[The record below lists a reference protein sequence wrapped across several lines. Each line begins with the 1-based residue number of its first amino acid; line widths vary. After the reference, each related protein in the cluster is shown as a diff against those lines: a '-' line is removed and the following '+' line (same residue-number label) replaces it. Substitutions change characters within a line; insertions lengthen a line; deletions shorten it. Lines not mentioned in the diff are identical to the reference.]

1 MHIFSA
7 IDNEDYEV
15 ADLLKKLS
23 NMLSYT
29 FSRKLVSVSLGQ
41 ELRWVEQY
49 LYLQKFRLMDVFD
62 YEIEFQEE
70 YGEWPCCK
78 LFIQPFVENSILHV
92 VTRLRMYYGEEL
104 SVVLESEPEKGTKFT
119 FWLPIPENPEKDIE

>member
-1 MHIFSA
+1 M
-7 IDNEDYEV
+7 

-23 NMLSYT
+23 GMLSYT

-49 LYLQKFRLMDVFD
+49 LYLQKFRLMDVFN

-70 YGEWPCCK
+70 YGE
-78 LFIQPFVENSILHV
+78 
-92 VTRLRMYYGEEL
+92 
-104 SVVLESEPEKGTKFT
+104 
-119 FWLPIPENPEKDIE
+119 